1 MPNVQADGN
10 YPGIDTAFSDMCRC
24 CHYEKYL
31 INTDEPLDDA
41 PNEFSL
47 CSEVDRA
54 IEFLL
59 PIKVP
64 LNGIVLQYSVAGLT
78 LMRANVQN
86 QSSFHFLE
94 FLIRASVGLLGPC
107 HTQFSHAREELPH
120 PHNISSQACKF
131 GPEFLISAQRFALSD
146 LRSVDYF
153 GIEIVLINYI
163 DVIMGDMHD

>member
-24 CHYEKYL
+24 CHYEKHL

-86 QSSFHFLE
+86 QSSLHFLE
-94 FLIRASVGLLGPC
+94 FLIRASVGLLGP
-107 HTQFSHAREELPH
+107 
-120 PHNISSQACKF
+120 CKF